1 MPSVVGHD
9 EDKELQFLIITL
21 ATNLTS
27 GVNYTVSMNFEGPL
41 DTKTLDGLYLSSY
54 TRNGSTV

>member
-1 MPSVVGHD
+1 VVGHD
-9 EDKELQFLIITL
+9 EDKELQFLIIIL